1 MKSNLW
7 LVAAVIVFAGCGAD
21 LSDGSQI
28 EKLRL
33 LALRAD
39 QPFARPGEEVELRLL
54 AADDADRP
62 LEYALTTCTNP
73 KGSTADGCLDALDH
87 GFEPLTP
94 EAGQFS
100 VAIPNDLLDGLGE
113 TARPSAMF
121 GAVVVACPGHIEPG
135 ETSGVPVVCRD
146 EMGDRLPIDAFE
158 VGVKRIFVRER
169 DRNVNPEITRIT
181 WDGEDWP
188 EDQVPEV
195 KACANATTDDID
207 DCDKAVRHRILVE
220 STPPESGVDENGTK
234 FGEQQVV
241 QFYASQGVFE
251 RPVRIAGA
259 PDNHWA
265 AQRKSGEDTARLWF
279 VVRDDRGGVVWETR
293 QVRVR

>member
-1 MKSNLW
+1 MKAKVW
-7 LVAAVIVFAGCGAD
+7 LVAVIALVGCGTD

-39 QPFARPGEEVELRLL
+39 QPFARPGERVDLQLL
-54 AADDADRP
+54 AADAADRP
-62 LEYALTTCTNP
+62 LEYAISTCTNP
-73 KGSTADGCLDALDH
+73 KGSTVDGCLEELDH
-87 GFEPLTP
+87 AFEPLVVD
-94 EAGQFS
+94 AGHFA
-100 VAIPNDLLDGLGE
+100 VEIPGDLLDGLGKS
-113 TARPSAMF
+113 ARLSAMF
-121 GAVVVACPGHIEPG
+121 GAVVVACPGRIEPG
-135 ETSGVPVVCRD
+135 ETSGVPIVCRD
-146 EMGDRLPIDAFE
+146 AEGDRSPIEAFE

-169 DRNVNPEITRIT
+169 DRNANPEITRIT

-195 KACANATTDDID
+195 KACADPTTEDIE
-207 DCDKAVRHRILVE
+207 DCDKALRHRIRVE
-220 STPPESGVDENGTK
+220 STGPESGVDENGTR
-234 FGEQQVV
+234 FEEQQVV

-251 RPVRIAGA
+251 RPVRIADA

-279 VVRDDRGGVVWETR
+279 VVRDDRGGVVWQTR